1 MSYDSILKFLIEE
14 YSKPILSWLFDI
26 SADES
31 VTILKTELNLEPIR
45 ADGIFFLQVGNKIIH
60 LEFQTTPKSDP
71 PDAPKNVRLLG
82 KVVSFGKTLSITK
95 SRNLPSSNFLETD

>member
-26 SADES
+26 RADES

-45 ADGIFFLQVGNKIIH
+45 ADGIFFLQAGNKIIH
-60 LEFQTTPKSDP
+60 D
-71 PDAPKNVRLLG
+71 
-82 KVVSFGKTLSITK
+82 
-95 SRNLPSSNFLETD
+95 